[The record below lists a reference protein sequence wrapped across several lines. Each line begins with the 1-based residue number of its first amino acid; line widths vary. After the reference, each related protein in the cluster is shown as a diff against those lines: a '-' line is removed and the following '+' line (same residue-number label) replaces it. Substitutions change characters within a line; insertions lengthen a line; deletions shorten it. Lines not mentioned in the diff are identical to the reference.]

1 MVSWSNQSRG
11 LRETANAPRAC
22 TERSRSSQRVYRIK
36 ETVICKNCKKMKIDK
51 QLLDTLSSQ
60 AKENP
65 RLRQNYDLRNS
76 ENDNSQRMLN
86 ALEPGT
92 IMPIHR
98 HRNSS
103 ETVVIV
109 RGSLIERFYD
119 ENGYVTEEV
128 LMCPGG
134 ETPIVNVEKG
144 RWHSLECLEP
154 NTVIFASKDRAW
166 QPLSEEDIM
175 ML

>member
-1 MVSWSNQSRG
+1 M
-11 LRETANAPRAC
+11 
-22 TERSRSSQRVYRIK
+22 I
-36 ETVICKNCKKMKIDK
+36 IDN
-51 QLLDTLSSQ
+51 QLLSTLSSQ
-60 AKENP
+60 AKASP

-92 IMPIHR
+92 VIPIHR
-98 HRNSS
+98 HRNTS

-119 ENGYVTEEV
+119 EEGNVTEEV
-128 LMCPGG
+128 LMVPGG
-134 ETPIVNVEKG
+134 ENPVVLIEKG

-154 NTVIFASKDRAW
+154 NTVLFESKDGAYE
-166 QPLSEEDIM
+166 PLPEEDIM
-175 ML
+175 K